1 MQRLAIGWPVG
12 PFMLVVAAI
21 QAVFAVLFFTRSPIA
36 VELWPLPQT
45 GEMMMIFLASIFA
58 AAAASTAWAV
68 LWGEPGSLVGIAL
81 DYVVIFLPLS
91 LYALT
96 LDPARGGGPSTFA
109 VVTLGGV
116 AMGIWMLWWSWRHP
130 LRDPRPTPI
139 VVRAAFLL
147 FVVALV
153 VTGLALIVQT
163 PNMLPWTLTP
173 ELSVVCGAIFLGA
186 AAYFG
191 YASVRPLWTNAG
203 GQLAGFLAY
212 DLVLIVPFLTRFRSV
227 YSGWSLSLTVYIA
240 VVIGSGLLAAWY
252 LFVAPGTRIS
262 RPRAEEVE
270 VDASSKT

>member
-1 MQRLAIGWPVG
+1 MGRLRIGWPVG

-21 QAVFAVLFFTRSPIA
+21 QAVFAVLFFTRSPVA

-109 VVTLGGV
+109 IVTLGGV
-116 AMGIWMLWWSWRHP
+116 GMGVWLLWWSWRHP
-130 LRDPRPTPI
+130 LRDPRPTPT
-139 VVRAAFLL
+139 VVRAAFLV

-153 VTGLALIVQT
+153 LTGSALMVQT

-173 ELSVVCGAIFLGA
+173 ELSVVAGAIFLGA
-186 AAYFG
+186 AAYFA
-191 YASVRPLWTNAG
+191 YALARPRWTNAG

-227 YSGWSLSLTVYIA
+227 YSGWSLSLTVYA
-240 VVIGSGLLAAWY
+240 VVVIGSGILAAWY
-252 LFVAPGTRIS
+252 LFAARDTRII
-262 RPRAEEVE
+262 RASIPAVTSAEP
-270 VDASSKT
+270 

>member
-1 MQRLAIGWPVG
+1 MIRLRIGRPVG
-12 PFMLVVAAI
+12 PFMLIVAAI

-58 AAAASTAWAV
+58 AASGATAWAV

-109 VVTLGGV
+109 IVTLGGV
-116 AMGIWMLWWSWRHP
+116 GMGVWMLWWSWRRP
-130 LRDPRPTPI
+130 LADPRPTPTI
-139 VVRAAFLL
+139 VRAAFLV

-153 VTGLALIVQT
+153 LTGGALVVQT
-163 PNMLPWTLTP
+163 RNMLPWALTP
-173 ELSVVCGAIFLGA
+173 ELSVVAGAIFLGA
-186 AAYFG
+186 AAYFA
-191 YASVRPLWTNAG
+191 YASVRPRWTNAG

-240 VVIGSGLLAAWY
+240 VVIGSGILAAWY
-252 LFVAPGTRIS
+252 LFVAPDTRIF
-262 RPRAEEVE
+262 RAS
-270 VDASSKT
+270 APAHTSPGP

>member
-1 MQRLAIGWPVG
+1 MHRLRIEGPVG
-12 PFMLVVAAI
+12 PFLLIVAAI
-21 QAVFAVLFFTRSPIA
+21 QAVFAVLFLTRSPIA

-116 AMGIWMLWWSWRHP
+116 GMGVWLLWWSWRHP
-130 LRDPRPTPI
+130 LRDPRPTPTI
-139 VVRAAFLL
+139 VRAAFLV

-153 VTGLALIVQT
+153 LTGLALVVQT

-173 ELSVVCGAIFLGA
+173 ELSVVAGAIFLGA
-186 AAYFG
+186 AAYFAYG
-191 YASVRPLWTNAG
+191 FVRPRWTNAG

-212 DLVLIVPFLTRFRSV
+212 DLVLIVPLLTRFRSV
-227 YSGWSLSLTVYIA
+227 YSGWSLSLTVYV
-240 VVIGSGLLAAWY
+240 VVIVASGILAAWY
-252 LFVAPGTRIS
+252 LFVARDTRII
-262 RPRAEEVE
+262 RPLAVTSADR
-270 VDASSKT
+270 